1 MCRLYIFICIL
12 FCLSQFAIPESHH
25 WLPLSLTNSCLVD
38 LIDVTLAFEDA
49 NSKLVE
55 VVTVADVDDEDR
67 VFNSLLKIWKLR
79 FCHKAELLFRY

>member
-49 NSKLVE
+49 NSNLVE
-55 VVTVADVDDEDR
+55 VVTVGNDHAEDN
-67 VFNSLLKIWKLR
+67 VGNSLLQILELT
-79 FCHKAELLFRY
+79 FGPKAELLFRL